1 MLIQE
6 HMYNVNAIQGTTFYQ
21 LVPTS
26 LVSILSKRTETWP
39 PTKTTGYVF
48 RELGPE
54 GHYWKDGKTTA
65 KEPGT
70 LKGSIR
76 NEVEL
81 YTYNNIQYI

>member
-54 GHYWKDGKTTA
+54 GHY
-65 KEPGT
+65 
-70 LKGSIR
+70 
-76 NEVEL
+76 
-81 YTYNNIQYI
+81 